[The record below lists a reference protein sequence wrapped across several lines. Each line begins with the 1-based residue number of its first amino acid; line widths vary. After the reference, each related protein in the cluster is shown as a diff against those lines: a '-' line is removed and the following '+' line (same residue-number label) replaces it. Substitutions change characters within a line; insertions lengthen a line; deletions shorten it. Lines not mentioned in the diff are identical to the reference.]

1 MVLTW
6 EAASRAGLVSALY
19 FPAPTAI
26 ARTLFAMAESGEL
39 ALHFRATLSRLLAGL
54 ALGGVPGLALGLV
67 MGWSNALRR
76 LVDPFVAAVHPI
88 PKIAVLPLVMV
99 LFGIGETSK
108 ILVVGVTVFFP
119 MLINTMGA
127 VRQIDPLYFDA
138 ARNYGAGFLKLLTR
152 VLLPGSLPMVLSG
165 LRLSLNIGLLV
176 TIAVEIVAGDTGLG
190 SVIWLAWE
198 VLRTEALYAS
208 LLVVSLLGI
217 GFRLLVDAL
226 FRVLVP
232 WHPSSS
238 PATV

>member
-1 MVLTW
+1 
-6 EAASRAGLVSALY
+6 
-19 FPAPTAI
+19 
-26 ARTLFAMAESGEL
+26 
-39 ALHFRATLSRLLAGL
+39 
-54 ALGGVPGLALGLV
+54 
-67 MGWSNALRR
+67 
-76 LVDPFVAAVHPI
+76 
-88 PKIAVLPLVMV
+88 
-99 LFGIGETSK
+99 
-108 ILVVGVTVFFP
+108 VTVFFP